1 MGRRGLTLLEALGGA
16 ALAAVLAG
24 VATVRLVELVDV
36 ARLAGSARVLATALR
51 LARGQALAAGGS
63 MDVRLDAARMVL
75 ELRDG
80 AGMLLE
86 TRWLPPGVRFA
97 ALPARSRIQFGGLGT
112 AQNATV
118 TLAAGTRARSVIVNQ
133 RGRVRVQ

>member
-1 MGRRGLTLLEALGGA
+1 MLEALGSV

-24 VATVRLVELVDV
+24 IATARLVELVDA
-36 ARLAGSARVLATALR
+36 ARLAGSARTLGTALR
-51 LARGQALAAGGS
+51 LARGRALAAGAS
-63 MDVRLDAARMVL
+63 MEVRLDDVRMAL

-80 AGMLLE
+80 AGTLLE
-86 TRWLPPGVRFA
+86 TRWLPPRVRFA
-97 ALPARSRIQFGGLGT
+97 ALPARQRIQFGGLGT

-118 TLAAGTRARSVIVNQ
+118 TLAAGARARSVIVNQ

>member
-1 MGRRGLTLLEALGGA
+1 MLGGV
-16 ALAAVLAG
+16 ALAAILAG
-24 VATVRLVELVDV
+24 VATVRLVELVDA
-36 ARLAGSARVLATALR
+36 ARLAGTARTLATAFR
-51 LARGQALAAGGS
+51 LARGRALAAGGS
-63 MDVRLDAARMVL
+63 MEVRLDTVRMAL

-80 AGMLLE
+80 AGALLE
-86 TRWLPPGVRFA
+86 TRWLPVGVGFA

-118 TLAAGTRARSVIVNQ
+118 TLAAGARARSVVVNQ